1 MIKLRILTPILIL
14 AIVSLA
20 CSISVPL
27 PIQQV
32 GKTDIQTYNFNAPV
46 IANQEEVSLSIIMG
60 AGELNIN
67 SGTEQLIEGEIQ
79 YNIANLEPEFSSS
92 NGEIVLSQ
100 NIDSIRSL
108 PIGNPINKWDI
119 RLGNQNPLRLSVSA
133 GAYDGLLDLS
143 GLPISHLEVSDG
155 ASNALVR
162 FDEPNPQRMNLF
174 TYRTGAS
181 SVKLFGLANA
191 NFEEMLFTGGAGSYE
206 FNFDGKLSQDAQIKI
221 ESGVSSLKISI
232 PQGTAA
238 RVKINGE
245 LMDVDTI
252 GRWIV
257 ENDVYSTSEEGPTLN
272 ITVGT
277 GVGSLELRHE

>member
-119 RLGNQNPLRLSVSA
+119 RVGNQNPLRLSVSA

-245 LMDVDTI
+245 LMDVDTF